1 MSQYRSSGYLCIG
14 VQAYFL
20 FLLFSPPTLSFLQ
33 DVKCHASCNITESE
47 TYKNFKYHLLH
58 PLSSFAVLSAALS
71 NLQLSLSQ
79 HHFHQVCDK
88 VHTSLWRSLVR
99 I

>member
-33 DVKCHASCNITESE
+33 DVKCHASCNVTESE
-47 TYKNFKYHLLH
+47 TYQNFKYHLLH
-58 PLSSFAVLSAALS
+58 PLSSFVVQSAVLSDLRL
-71 NLQLSLSQ
+71 NLSQ
-79 HHFHQVCDK
+79 HHFHQVCDL
-88 VHTSLWRSLVR
+88 SL
-99 I
+99 IHI